1 MTKNQLYT
9 IAGTIWGLVG
19 LFLLVRGIG
28 MYFLAIET
36 QGSSQQAVF
45 ISLGAALLIGGVKG
59 KFVLTK
65 TARRNKDRID
75 NLEPPLK
82 VHHVYAKPFYIF
94 IAVMMGVGF
103 MLRAWNELLGGY
115 VVVAAIYCG
124 IGMALMVS
132 SLVYWKAGPPDKSAV
147 QNTP

>member
-9 IAGTIWGLVG
+9 LAGSIWGLVG

-36 QGSSQQAVF
+36 QGSSQNAVF
-45 ISLGAALLIGGVKG
+45 ISLAAGLLIGAVKG

-65 TARRNKDRID
+65 TARRNKNRID
-75 NLEPPLK
+75 NLTPPLK
-82 VHHVYAKPFYIF
+82 FHHVYAKPFYIF
-94 IAVMMGVGF
+94 IAAMMGLGF
-103 MLRAWNELLGGY
+103 MLRALNEHLGGY

-124 IGMALMVS
+124 VGMALMVS
-132 SLVYWKAGPPDKSAV
+132 SLVYWRAGPDKPAV
-147 QNTP
+147 ENSP